1 MSHIV
6 MKYTCA
12 RIIPFMAIRDI
23 IAILSQ
29 VRHGVC
35 R

>member
-1 MSHIV
+1 
-6 MKYTCA
+6 MKYTCT
-12 RIIPFMAIRDI
+12 RIIPFNGIRDI
-23 IAILSQ
+23 IAILSH